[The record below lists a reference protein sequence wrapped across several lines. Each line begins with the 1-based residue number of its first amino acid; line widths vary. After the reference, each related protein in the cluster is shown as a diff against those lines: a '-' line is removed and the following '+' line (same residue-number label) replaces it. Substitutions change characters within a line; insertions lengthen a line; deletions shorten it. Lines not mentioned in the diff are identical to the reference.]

1 MTRRLIRRTVGA
13 VVGILVLTLP
23 LHSMPIATAAS
34 SRVGPADWLVWDA
47 ATHTVTLTLI
57 AGYNLARRGFNF
69 NGYSTGTMVISVPR
83 GARVRVIFRNQG
95 RFPHSA
101 IIARY
106 AARTHD
112 SSSGFPLAFPGAHTP
127 DPLHGITQGKIQ
139 QFTFVAGRVGRYA
152 LVCGVGHHAQA
163 GMWDVFQV
171 TPGGAPH
178 LAIPQGR

>member
-1 MTRRLIRRTVGA
+1 MTRRLIRQTIGA

-23 LHSMPIATAAS
+23 VRSMPVAAAAS
-34 SRVGPADWLVWDA
+34 PRVGPADWLLWNP

-57 AGYNLARRGFNF
+57 GGYNLARHGFNF

-83 GARVRVIFRNQG
+83 GAHVHVIFRNQG

-112 SSSGFPLAFPGAHTP
+112 
-127 DPLHGITQGKIQ
+127 
-139 QFTFVAGRVGRYA
+139 
-152 LVCGVGHHAQA
+152 
-163 GMWDVFQV
+163 
-171 TPGGAPH
+171 
-178 LAIPQGR
+178 

>member
-13 VVGILVLTLP
+13 LVGILVLTLP
-23 LHSMPIATAAS
+23 LHSMPSATAAS

-112 SSSGFPLAFPGAHTP
+112 SSSGFPTP
-127 DPLHGITQGKIQ
+127 SYT
-139 QFTFVAGRVGRYA
+139 
-152 LVCGVGHHAQA
+152 
-163 GMWDVFQV
+163 
-171 TPGGAPH
+171 
-178 LAIPQGR
+178 